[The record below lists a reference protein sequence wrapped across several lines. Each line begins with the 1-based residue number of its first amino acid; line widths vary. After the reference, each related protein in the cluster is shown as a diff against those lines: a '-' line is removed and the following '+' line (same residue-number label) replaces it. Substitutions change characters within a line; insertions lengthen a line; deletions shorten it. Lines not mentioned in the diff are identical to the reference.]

1 MSIHTDKGIHQSK
14 DYIEVPAIWLAV
26 IVRLRLLSPSQEIE
40 TVKKVGLP
48 LGIQIWLRGGAAG
61 DTET

>member
-14 DYIEVPAIWLAV
+14 DYIEVPAVWLV
-26 IVRLRLLSPSQEIE
+26 VRLQLLSPSQEIE

-61 DTET
+61 DTEA